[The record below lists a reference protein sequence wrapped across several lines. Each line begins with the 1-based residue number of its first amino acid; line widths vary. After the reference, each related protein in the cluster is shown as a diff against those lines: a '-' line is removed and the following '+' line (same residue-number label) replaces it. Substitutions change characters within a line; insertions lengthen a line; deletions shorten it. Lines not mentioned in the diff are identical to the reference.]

1 MFSTRPI
8 PSLAQFQPLSG
19 DTTRAVDCPR
29 AVARAVGRSSR
40 APLYE
45 WMGVAL

>member
-29 AVARAVGRSSR
+29 AVGRSSR